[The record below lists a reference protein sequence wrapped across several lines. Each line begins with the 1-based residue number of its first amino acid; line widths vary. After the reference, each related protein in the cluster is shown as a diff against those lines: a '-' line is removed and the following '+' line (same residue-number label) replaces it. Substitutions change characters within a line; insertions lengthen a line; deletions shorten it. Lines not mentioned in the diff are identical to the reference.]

1 MKYVNAFILMVFF
14 GTVACQKTDKT
25 AEHSQMQ
32 SADSAVVYQAP
43 VAAENIPPGQCRLVG
58 KVVETGNPVM
68 IAVEK
73 IIGYGSGFNVP
84 IAVGNQIPVEFAQNG
99 TGSSDTVSQPS
110 LPSENLQP
118 GDLIRTDIR
127 RKTDSFDQLNRQL
140 IVFIAYQFEKIQ

>member
-25 AEHSQMQ
+25 AEHLQTNP
-32 SADSAVVYQAP
+32 ADSTTVFQPPAVIEKIA
-43 VAAENIPPGQCRLVG
+43 PGQCRLVG

-84 IAVGNQIPVEFAQNG
+84 IAVGNRIPVEFAQSG
-99 TGSSDTVSQPS
+99 TSSSDTVSQPPH
-110 LPSENLQP
+110 PSEKLQP

-127 RKTDSFDQLNRQL
+127 RKTDTFDQLNSQS
-140 IVFIAYQFEKIQ
+140 IVFIAFQFEKIQ